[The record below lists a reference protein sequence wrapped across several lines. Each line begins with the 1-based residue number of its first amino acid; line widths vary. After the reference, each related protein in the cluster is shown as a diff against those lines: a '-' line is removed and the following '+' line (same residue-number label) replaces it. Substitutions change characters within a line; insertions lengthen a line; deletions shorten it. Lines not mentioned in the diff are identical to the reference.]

1 MLAVDNVSLNLG
13 GRALLNEVTFRIA
26 QGEKAG
32 LVGANGAGKTT
43 LLKIIA
49 GQLSPDGGHVQ
60 RPKSVG
66 YLPQEPKAAFA
77 PEQPVLQCLLEARG
91 LLALSQQLEQQ
102 AQAMS
107 QLPEGSPELASL
119 LAAYGRAQTEWEHLG
134 GYEAES
140 LARRLLDGLGMGHVD
155 FNQHFANLSG
165 GQKTRL
171 ALAALLFRQPEL
183 LILDEPTN
191 HLDRSSAGWLMDFI
205 VSLPGTVLLVS
216 HDLVLLDRAIAR
228 VLRIDEKTGELEAYR
243 GNYTSYLSQR
253 EARRLLAEKQARLAG
268 RQIAQMQATAD
279 RWRSGTRATQA
290 KGIERR
296 IERLRDGMPD
306 KVSSSKGPKLQTLS
320 TAPSSRL
327 VLEVADLW
335 KAYDDNIVLSGVG
348 FTLERGQK
356 LALLGPNGAGKT
368 TLLKTIAGRQ
378 PADDGVVR
386 LGHNVKAGYYAQEH
400 EALDPAASVLH
411 EARASVA
418 AAGSGTPPSDSQL
431 RSFLGTFLFTGAKV
445 MQSVGTL
452 SGGEKTRLALA
463 KIFLERGNLLL
474 LDEPTNNLDPASQ
487 EALLQALK
495 KFDGTLIIVCHAADF
510 MARLAPERALVLP
523 CGESSFFDPALLAAY
538 EPARRGARRP
548 TPQPAPAA
556 GTKAAKPAKA
566 KPRVLARA

>member
-1 MLAVDNVSLNLG
+1 MPTALPA
-13 GRALLNEVTFRIA
+13 GRRPGYGLSYTSAA
-26 QGEKAG
+26 QGRLPPNWSSG
-32 LVGANGAGKTT
+32 ST
-43 LLKIIA
+43 
-49 GQLSPDGGHVQ
+49 GQQPPTSGRVQ
-60 RPKSVG
+60 RPASIG
-66 YLPQEPKAAFA
+66 YLPQEPKAAFR

-91 LLALSQQLEQQ
+91 LLALSQQLERD
-102 AQAMS
+102 AQTMS
-107 QLPEGSPELASL
+107 QLAEGSQELKPL
-119 LAAYGRAQTEWEHLG
+119 LAAYGRAQTEWEYLG

-191 HLDRSSAGWLMDFI
+191 HLDRSSAGWLMDFL

-228 VLRIDEKTGELEAYR
+228 VLRIDETSGELEAYR
-243 GNYTSYLSQR
+243 GNYSSYLAQR
-253 EARRLLAEKQARLAG
+253 EARRLQVEKQARLAG
-268 RQIAQMQATAD
+268 RQMAQMQATAD

-290 KGIERR
+290 KSIEKR
-296 IERLRDGMPD
+296 IERLREGLPEKM
-306 KVSSSKGPKLQTLS
+306 SASKGPKLQTLA

-327 VLEVADLW
+327 VLEVEELW
-335 KAYDDNIVLSGVG
+335 KAYGENIVLLGVG

-368 TLLKTIAGRQ
+368 TLLKTIAGRLA
-378 PADDGVVR
+378 ADDGAVR
-386 LGHNVKAGYYAQEH
+386 LGHNVKVGYYAQEH
-400 EALDPAASVLH
+400 EALDPAASVLD

-418 AAGSGTPPSDSQL
+418 AAGSGTPPADSQL
-431 RSFLGTFLFTGAKV
+431 RAFLGTFLFTGAKV
-445 MQSVGTL
+445 LQRVGTL

-474 LDEPTNNLDPASQ
+474 LDEPTNNLDPASR

-495 KFDGTLIIVCHAADF
+495 RFDGTLIIVCHVADF
-510 MARLAPERALVLP
+510 MERLAPERALVLP
-523 CGESSFFDPALLAAY
+523 GGENSFFDPSLLAAY
-538 EPARRGARRP
+538 EPVRRGARRP
-548 TPQPAPAA
+548 PPEAAPAPAA
-556 GTKAAKPAKA
+556 VVKPAKRRA
-566 KPRVLARA
+566 LARA